1 MPVLHPPH
9 SPLRCNATDAR
20 ERIRNHRHGE
30 PCVPHEVN
38 LITTIAAGLGLAM
51 VLGFIAARLKLP
63 PLVGY
68 LLAGILIGPNTRG
81 FVADVALAGQLAEI
95 GVMLLMFG
103 VGLHF
108 SLDDLASVRGI
119 ALPGAVVQILV
130 ATALGTM
137 TAMFWG
143 WSFGAGLVFG
153 LALSVAS
160 TVVLLKALEARG
172 ALETFNGN
180 IAVGWL
186 IVEDLVMV
194 LVLVLLPPLAN
205 VLGGSAPGADAG
217 SGLGAALAIT
227 FAKVGAFVV
236 LMLVVGR
243 RVFPRILWLVAKTGS
258 RELFTLCV
266 VAAAVGVAYGAAA
279 LFGVSFA
286 LGAFFAGMMMR
297 ESSLSHRAA
306 DESLPLRDAFAVL
319 FFVSVGMLF
328 DPAVVVDEPLA
339 VLAVVGI
346 IMFGKTLAA
355 VALVLLLRYPLN
367 TALIVGASLAQIGEF
382 SFILAGLGVEYRLL
396 PEEGRSLI
404 LAGALIS
411 IALNPA
417 VFAAIQ
423 PAQRWLRA
431 RSELARKLE
440 RRADPL
446 AELPTSVDASLL
458 TGHVAIVGYGRVGK
472 RIAAA
477 LREQNVPFTI
487 AEQNREVVEQLREE
501 GAHAVSG
508 DASDPAVLIQAHV
521 ARAAMLVIAT
531 PDTIG
536 LRKMIDVARKLNPKI
551 QIVLR
556 THSDEEATMLRR
568 ENAGEV
574 FMGEHELAKA
584 MTQHVLSKMKAS

>member
-1 MPVLHPPH
+1 MPHDV
-9 SPLRCNATDAR
+9 S
-20 ERIRNHRHGE
+20 
-30 PCVPHEVN
+30 

-51 VLGFIAARLKLP
+51 VLGFVAARLHLP
-63 PLVGY
+63 PLAGY
-68 LLAGILIGPNTRG
+68 LLAGIVIGPHTRG

-108 SLDDLASVRGI
+108 SLEDLASVRGI
-119 ALPGAVVQILV
+119 ALPGAVVQIVV
-130 ATALGTM
+130 ATALGTV
-137 TAMFWG
+137 TAMLWG

-160 TVVLLKALEARG
+160 TVVLLKALEAHG
-172 ALETFNGN
+172 ALESFNGR

-205 VLGGSAPGADAG
+205 VLGGK
-217 SGLGAALAIT
+217 GAAGGGGIGVTLAIT
-227 FAKVGAFVV
+227 FAKVAAFVI

-243 RVFPRILWLVAKTGS
+243 RLFPRMLWLVAKTGS

-266 VAAAVGVAYGAAA
+266 IAAAVGVAYGAAA

-328 DPAVVVDEPLA
+328 DPAVVLREPM
-339 VLAVVGI
+339 AVVGVVAI
-346 IMFGKTLAA
+346 IMLGKTVAA
-355 VALVLLLRYPLN
+355 VGLVLLFRYPLN
-367 TALIVGASLAQIGEF
+367 TALTVGVSLAQIGEF
-382 SFILAGLGVEYRLL
+382 SFILAGLGVELRLL
-396 PEEGRSLI
+396 PVEGQNLI

-417 VFAAIQ
+417 LFAALQ
-423 PAQRWLRA
+423 PAQTWLRA
-431 RSELARKLE
+431 RSELARRLE
-440 RRADPL
+440 MRADPL
-446 AELPTSVDASLL
+446 AVLPDSVDASLL
-458 TGHVAIVGYGRVGK
+458 TGHVTIVGYGRVGR
-472 RIAAA
+472 RIAEA
-477 LREQNVPFTI
+477 LRERNVPFTI
-487 AEQNREVVEQLREE
+487 AEQNRELVEKLREQDIR
-501 GAHAVSG
+501 AVSG
-508 DASDPAVLIQAHV
+508 DANDPAVLIQAHV

-531 PDTIG
+531 PDTVG
-536 LRKMIDVARKLNPKI
+536 VRKMIDVARRLNPKI
-551 QIVLR
+551 RIVLR
-556 THSDEEATMLRR
+556 THSDEEAEMFRR
-568 ENAGEV
+568 ENAGAV
-574 FMGEHELAKA
+574 FMGEHELARA
-584 MTQHVLSKMKAS
+584 MTQHVLDEMSAAETHA